1 MKCKKIPEGSH
12 AHELLKYSS
21 ATLGSGNIKMAVQL
35 PDGEDINEWIAVNSM
50 CLYVQIGDMITCQY
64 IVFPFANM
72 YFKVVDVHSNTRIAN
87 SHNVIVC
94 GVLTK
99 HS

>member
-1 MKCKKIPEGSH
+1 MNENKTNSGASNILRLSLYSKSSKTVKCKKIPEGSH

-50 CLYVQIGDMITCQY
+50 SVC
-64 IVFPFANM
+64 ANG
-72 YFKVVDVHSNTRIAN
+72 KIN
-87 SHNVIVC
+87 SLCSFTNVY
-94 GVLTK
+94 
-99 HS
+99 S